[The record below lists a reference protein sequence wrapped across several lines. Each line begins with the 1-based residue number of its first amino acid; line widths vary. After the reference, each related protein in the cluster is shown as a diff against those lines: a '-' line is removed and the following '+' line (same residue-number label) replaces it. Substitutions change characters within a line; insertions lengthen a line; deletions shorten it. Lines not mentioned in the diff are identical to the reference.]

1 MKLNNIEIGNNHIE
15 TKIVEF
21 IKNELKC
28 VIDDVMD
35 GVENNETHHFDL
47 NEIDND
53 IVEYLK
59 SLNEDDNEI
68 IEYLRVDINENVGA
82 AIYYTNFYND
92 DYEIVV
98 EVY

>member
-1 MKLNNIEIGNNHIE
+1 MKLNNIEISNYYVE
-15 TKIVEF
+15 TKIVEL

-47 NEIDND
+47 NEVDNE
-53 IVEYLK
+53 IVEFLK
-59 SLNEDDNEI
+59 SLNEDDD
-68 IEYLRVDINENVGA
+68 LRVDINENVGA
-82 AIYYTNFYND
+82 AIYYSNFYND

>member
-1 MKLNNIEIGNNHIE
+1 MKLNNIEISNYYVE
-15 TKIVEF
+15 TKIVEL

-47 NEIDND
+47 NEIDNE
-53 IVEYLK
+53 IVEFLK
-59 SLNEDDNEI
+59 SLNEDDD
-68 IEYLRVDINENVGA
+68 LRVDINENVGA
-82 AIYYTNFYND
+82 AIYYSNFYND